1 MIYLGSFTNAMP
13 IMVVLIITGVRVTLN
28 QPYFA
33 AAYKKSQLTLTFDY
47 IIMFKLTSSVTF
59 L

>member
-1 MIYLGSFTNAMP
+1 MP
-13 IMVVLIITGVRVTLN
+13 IMLVLIIKGVRVTLN

-33 AAYKKSQLTLTFDY
+33 TAYKKSQLTLTFDY